1 MRMTRHNKKR
11 NSGLLYEFLIR
22 SISRFLVEGDDTN
35 AQLAKNLVKKY
46 FASSTEI
53 HKEYRLINALVN
65 VPVGNE
71 AVAEA
76 VLQEARNA
84 SVKFDSKLLRAEKD
98 KLIREI
104 NHTFGNDV
112 IYAEQVN
119 DYKNYAT
126 ASTLIQYWRDEKHLD
141 ISTVVK
147 YEASLLELLSR
158 PNQEHQIEEA
168 DSSVDNLV
176 VKIAQEK
183 MNKKYREKLS
193 DSQSE
198 ILNAYIM
205 EANPEKTKEKISEIL
220 ENTSSELLS
229 YASSKNEEFSSKAR
243 RVAENIQSLVSSE
256 VNDDLIEKALEVI
269 ALQQELKGV
278 ADETLN

>member
-1 MRMTRHNKKR
+1 MTRHNKKR

>member
-1 MRMTRHNKKR
+1 MTRHNKKR

-46 FASSTEI
+46 FSSSTEI

-71 AVAEA
+71 SVAEA
-76 VLQEARNA
+76 ALKEARNA
-84 SVKFDSKLLRAEKD
+84 SLKFDSKLLRAEKD

-158 PNQEHQIEEA
+158 PSQAHKIEEV
-168 DSSVDNLV
+168 DSNVDNLV
-176 VKIAQEK
+176 VKIAQDK

-205 EANPEKTKEKISEIL
+205 EGNPQKTKEKISEIL

-229 YASSKNEEFSSKAR
+229 YASSQNEEFSSKAK
-243 RVAENIQSLVSSE
+243 RVVENIQALVTSE